1 MTESQGLAIVRAVLG
16 TDWVAEYRFAPPR
29 KWRFDFANPQRQIAI
44 EIEGGVYTRGRHT
57 RPTGFLRDIEKYN
70 TATLQGWRVLRCTPQ
85 TFAELLPRVRDLQIE
100 EDRRV

>member
-1 MTESQGLAIVRAVLG
+1 MTETHGLAIVRAVLG
-16 TDWVAEYRFAPPR
+16 ADWVAEYRFSPPR

-70 TATLQGWRVLRCTPQ
+70 CATLQGWRVLRCTPQ
-85 TFAELLPRVRDLQIE
+85 TFAELLPRVRDFQIE
-100 EDRRV
+100 ADHR